1 MGTKESK
8 RFEDMWR
15 YLNEI
20 GIYTTE
26 QLKKEINS
34 KPTKKQEKL
43 HTYINTDVKFET
55 FRDILPTLNYYKA
68 FQEQVEHITNEELNK
83 KTKITLKKVEEC
95 EKKLKKEEEK
105 QFSVDRVKNCKF
117 NLCRAKFELNLLKQK
132 LNNQGGKE
140 YETPRRF
147 DS

>member
-1 MGTKESK
+1 MGTEESN
-8 RFEDMWR
+8 RFGKMWG

-34 KPTKKQEKL
+34 KPTKKQENL
-43 HTYINTDVKFET
+43 HTYINTEVNFET

-83 KTKITLKKVEEC
+83 RIKITFKKIEEC
-95 EKKLKKEEEK
+95 EKKLEKEEEK
-105 QFSVDRVKNCKF
+105 QFSVDRIKNCKF
-117 NLCRAKFELNLLKQK
+117 NLYRAKFELNLLKQK
-132 LNNQGGKE
+132 LNNQGGK
-140 YETPRRF
+140 
-147 DS
+147 

>member
-1 MGTKESK
+1 MTKESK
-8 RFEDMWR
+8 RFGDMWR

-83 KTKITLKKVEEC
+83 KIKIALKKVEEC

-117 NLCRAKFELNLLKQK
+117 NLCRAKFELNL
-132 LNNQGGKE
+132 
-140 YETPRRF
+140 
-147 DS
+147 